1 MSSKNQQL
9 VAIPQEVIDEVT
21 EKLLDCKA
29 KLHPYMQALSGKQR
43 MAMFKM
49 GDKSVPLVNKT
60 KSYMVSNPEFIP
72 HYFDQNDFYRDELIA
87 RQLRPLANLSN
98 QLSADINDTA
108 TLAGSN
114 TMHKVSL
121 YYGQVLEAFKKG
133 VANSRS
139 IYEDLSERFAKQ
151 KSSPPFSSKNE

>member
-43 MAMFKM
+43 RAMFKM

-60 KSYMVSNPEFIP
+60 KSYMVSNPEHIP
-72 HYFDQNDFYRDELIA
+72 YYLDLNDFYRDELIA
-87 RQLRPLANLSN
+87 RQLKPLANLST
-98 QLSADINDTA
+98 QLSTDINDTA

-114 TMHKVSL
+114 TMHNVSM
-121 YYGQVLEAFKKG
+121 YYGQVLVAFKKG
-133 VANSRS
+133 IDTSRS

-151 KSSPPFSSKNE
+151 KSKPPLSSKKE

>member
-21 EKLLDCKA
+21 EKLLDCKDL
-29 KLHPYMQALSGKQR
+29 LHPYMQGLSGKQR

-72 HYFDQNDFYRDELIA
+72 HYFDQDDFYRDELIA
-87 RQLRPLANLSN
+87 RQLRPLANLST
-98 QLSADINDTA
+98 QLSTDINDTA

-114 TMHKVSL
+114 TMQKVRI
-121 YYGQVLEAFKKG
+121 YYGQVLEGFKKG
-133 VANSRS
+133 VESSRA
-139 IYEDLSERFAKQ
+139 IYEDLSERFTKQ
-151 KSSPPFSSKNE
+151 KTNPPFSSKNE

>member
-43 MAMFKM
+43 RAMFKM

-60 KSYMVSNPEFIP
+60 KSYMVSNPEHIP
-72 HYFDQNDFYRDELIA
+72 YYLDLNDFYRDELIA
-87 RQLRPLANLSN
+87 RQLRPLANLST

-108 TLAGSN
+108 MLAGSN
-114 TMHKVSL
+114 TMQKVRI
-121 YYGQVLEAFKKG
+121 YYGQVLEGFKKG
-133 VANSRS
+133 VESSRA
-139 IYEDLSERFAKQ
+139 IYEDLSERFTKQ
-151 KSSPPFSSKNE
+151 KTNPPFSSKNE